1 MCVCVCLYVFVRVF
15 VCVFVCSQVVHQ
27 VASSWDAGEG
37 GQNAVRCIALT
48 ALTIIWKWLIETRD
62 WEQMQIQRL
71 SKVII
76 SMISFTFGGLG
87 LFSLWLIGWDIHSAP
102 LPFSHCKEAWY
113 VALQVHYKCT
123 VIHLLST
130 WGELYCTRM
139 HWKYWHYCFALEC
152 SGMLKDAL
160 RYFTMHCAAADCTG
174 MQWRKSASSTFSAK
188 AQHPLPSGKQ
198 SVEKRN
204 LTDDSFQVC
213 IARLLCRQMSF
224 KHRLRAL
231 SGWRG
236 GGWWL

>member
-71 SKVII
+71 SKVIVT
-76 SMISFTFGGLG
+76 MISFTFGGLG

-113 VALQVHYKCT
+113 VALQMHYALWSICCQPE
-123 VIHLLST
+123 VN
-130 WGELYCTRM
+130 
-139 HWKYWHYCFALEC
+139 CFVL
-152 SGMLKDAL
+152 G
-160 RYFTMHCAAADCTG
+160 CTG
-174 MQWRKSASSTFSAK
+174 STGITVLHWSA
-188 AQHPLPSGKQ
+188 LG
-198 SVEKRN
+198 
-204 LTDDSFQVC
+204 C
-213 IARLLCRQMSF
+213 
-224 KHRLRAL
+224 
-231 SGWRG
+231 
-236 GGWWL
+236 